1 MSQKCE
7 KTENQKI
14 KIVFFSKCPQK
25 ELSQNYPFCVFGGP
39 KHAFATNNAHGI
51 FKTFLPGIIG
61 GKSEKLYVTFEPFGH
76 KDSPLS
82 GRYLVFSLFLD
93 NINNKFPKV

>member
-7 KTENQKI
+7 KTVKQKNKNI
-14 KIVFFSKCPQK
+14 IFSKCPQK
-25 ELSQNYPFCVFGGP
+25 KLSQKDSFCVFGEP

-61 GKSEKLYVTFEPFGH
+61 GKSEKLYVTFEHFGH

-82 GRYLVFSLFLD
+82 VRYLVFSLF
-93 NINNKFPKV
+93 